1 MFTVTGTVTL
11 LKRIKKV
18 EKDNQALKSEM
29 FNIEARL
36 LKALSDN
43 KTYLIQKAK
52 ELKATL
58 KGIYICLLY
67 CLHVRV

>member
-1 MFTVTGTVTL
+1 
-11 LKRIKKV
+11 
-18 EKDNQALKSEM
+18 M

-36 LKALSDN
+36 LEALSDN

-58 KGIYICLLY
+58 KGIYIRLLY